1 MSGLGH
7 FLEDEGLPTVQI
19 SLIRE
24 HREIMRPPR
33 ALWVPFVLG
42 RPLGQP
48 DDPAF
53 QKRVLRAALAL
64 LEAPAGPVLE
74 DYPEEAEGEL
84 DMTGWVCPVAFPK
97 AAAEQSLAEALRRE
111 LQELKTWYDM
121 GLERRGRTAVGGSE
135 LGLDEIADLLVVL
148 ADGKLP
154 ENPRPELKL
163 GETVRLAAED
173 LKAFYQEAAT
183 AQPGDSSA
191 AALGAAS
198 SAGDGIEPHGV
209 VRIGET
215 NSLTRPSR
223 NSIRQEIVPFASSRR
238 VRTL

>member
-24 HREIMRPPR
+24 HTEVMRPPR
-33 ALWVPFVLG
+33 ALWVPFMLG

-48 DDPAF
+48 EDPAF
-53 QKRVLRAALAL
+53 QRRVLRAALAL

-97 AAAEQSLAEALRRE
+97 PETEQSLAEDLRRE
-111 LQELKTWYDM
+111 LQELRTWYDM
-121 GLERRGRTAVGGSE
+121 GLERRGRTTVGGSG
-135 LGLDEIADLLVVL
+135 LGLEEVAHLLVAL
-148 ADGKLP
+148 AEGATP
-154 ENPRPELKL
+154 ANPRPELKL

-191 AALGAAS
+191 EALKVWFWGGTRAAEVLKRAYANGKRS
-198 SAGDGIEPHGV
+198 TDQSLRSMAGV
-209 VRIGET
+209 
-215 NSLTRPSR
+215 L
-223 NSIRQEIVPFASSRR
+223 VPTELR
-238 VRTL
+238 